1 MGNDGGSIAGRAELV
16 KLKKPEKR
24 VESLLVAKQRAQF
37 CSITKERL
45 RKPIACCRVGYL
57 YNYDSLL
64 KAFMEKKIPQEL
76 KHLQN
81 IKKIKKL
88 NITENPDQNNEF
100 PFVCPISQKALNGK
114 EKFQALWT
122 CGCVFNE
129 KLIKDLKIKELKC
142 PICNK
147 PYTEKDIVQL
157 CPTNEEA
164 EIKKAQL
171 YQEIEQ
177 KEKSKVEQKQQCKVS
192 QTVEVLESQQKKKV
206 CTEERKQMKQAIE
219 NNKLQILQNQ
229 SQDLNKNEIY
239 QSLFHQQH
247 KLEDNLFTRNVRFGN
262 R

>member
-1 MGNDGGSIAGRAELV
+1 MGNDGGSIAERAELV

-24 VESLLVAKQRAQF
+24 VESYLVAKQRAQF
-37 CSITKERL
+37 CSLTKERL

-64 KAFMEKKIPQEL
+64 KAFMDKKIPQEL

-81 IKKIKKL
+81 MKKVKKL
-88 NITENPDQNNEF
+88 NITENPDKNNEF
-100 PFVCPISQKALNGK
+100 PFVCSISQKALNGK
-114 EKFQALWT
+114 DKFLALWT
-122 CGCVFNE
+122 CGCVFNK

-147 PYTEKDIVQL
+147 EYTDKDIVQL
-157 CPTNEEA
+157 CPTNEDA
-164 EIKKAQL
+164 EIKKAQV
-171 YQEIEQ
+171 Q
-177 KEKSKVEQKQQCKVS
+177 KEIQLKDKQKEDQKQSFKVS
-192 QTVEVLESQQKKKV
+192 DAIENLEQQQKKKI
-206 CTEERKQMKQAIE
+206 CTEECKIMRKAMD
-219 NNKLQILQNQ
+219 NNKLQNLQNQ
-229 SQDLNKNEIY
+229 GQDVKKNEIY

>member
-1 MGNDGGSIAGRAELV
+1 MGNDGGSFAERAELV

-37 CSITKERL
+37 CSLTKERL
-45 RKPIACCRVGYL
+45 RKPIACCRIGYL

-64 KAFMEKKIPQEL
+64 KAFMDKKIPQEF

-81 IKKIKKL
+81 LKKIKKL

-100 PFVCPISQKALNGK
+100 PFVCPISQKSLNGK

-122 CGCVFNE
+122 CGCVFYE

-142 PICNK
+142 PICTK

-171 YQEIEQ
+171 YKEIELKEKQ
-177 KEKSKVEQKQQCKVS
+177 KEDQKKQLKVS
-192 QTVEVLESQQKKKV
+192 DTVDNLEQQQKKKV
-206 CTEERKQMKQAIE
+206 CTEEQKFKGQTME
-219 NNKLQILQNQ
+219 NNKLQNHT
-229 SQDLNKNEIY
+229 QDLKHNEIY